1 MVCIK
6 VELMKKILFLIC
18 FISTSVYAGG
28 AYALYDYEQHE
39 FQVSYN
45 TYEVRPIA
53 SITKLFTAITVLRS
67 GVDLTE
73 KVRVKGKSTGRFPN
87 GMLVTRHDLMKAMMI
102 SSDNRAAETLANT
115 YPGGFDEFI
124 RDANA
129 YIKGRGLI
137 HTSIEEPTG
146 LSKNNVSTANELLSF
161 LGAIKDN
168 EALRNYSDEKSA
180 DILVPKGKKFIHVRL
195 NNTNPSI
202 FKFDNILISK
212 TGYTNPAGRCVVML
226 VEKDKKHYGI
236 VVLGQKNVQ
245 ERSQLANGL
254 ITTPPLPSKPI
265 VKEPDPIQFD
275 LAL

>member
-1 MVCIK
+1 
-6 VELMKKILFLIC
+6 MKKLLFLIC
-18 FISTSVYAGG
+18 FISTGVYAGG
-28 AYALYDYEQHE
+28 AYALYDYEQQE

-53 SITKLFTAITVLRS
+53 SITKLFTAVTILRS

-73 KVRVKGKSTGRFPN
+73 KVRVQGRSSGHFPN
-87 GMLVTRHDLMKAMMI
+87 GMMVARHDLMKAMMI

-115 YPGGFDEFI
+115 YPGGFEVFI
-124 RDANA
+124 KDANA

-146 LSKNNVSTANELLSF
+146 LSKNNVSTANELISF

-168 EALRNYSDEKSA
+168 EALRNYADEKTA
-180 DILVPKGKKFIHVRL
+180 EVLIPKGKKYIHVRL
-195 NNTNPSI
+195 HNTNPSI

-236 VVLGQKNVQ
+236 VVLGQKDVN

-254 ITTPPLPSKPI
+254 ITAPPLPTKPA

-275 LAL
+275 LAM

>member
-1 MVCIK
+1 
-6 VELMKKILFLIC
+6 MKKLLFLIC

-73 KVRVKGKSTGRFPN
+73 KVKVKGKSTGRFPN

-180 DILVPKGKKFIHVRL
+180 DILVPKGKKFIHVKL

-212 TGYTNPAGRCVVML
+212 TGFTNPAGRCVVML

-236 VVLGQKNVQ
+236 VVLGQKNVN

-254 ITTPPLPSKPI
+254 ISAPPLPSKPI
-265 VKEPDPIQFD
+265 VREPDPIVFNS
-275 LAL
+275 AL

>member
-1 MVCIK
+1 
-6 VELMKKILFLIC
+6 MKKILFLIC

>member
-1 MVCIK
+1 
-6 VELMKKILFLIC
+6 MKKLLFLILL
-18 FISTSVYAGG
+18 ISTSVQADG
-28 AYALYDYEQHE
+28 AYAVYDYEQSDY
-39 FQVSYN
+39 QVSFN
-45 TYEVRPIA
+45 AYEVRPIA
-53 SITKLFTAITVLRS
+53 SISKLFTAVTILRS
-67 GVDLTE
+67 GADLEE
-73 KVRVKGKSTGRFPN
+73 KVKVQGKSTGHFPN
-87 GMLVTRHDLMKAMMI
+87 GMLVTRHHLMKAMMI

-115 YPGGFDEFI
+115 YPGGFSKFI
-124 RDANA
+124 NDANA

-146 LSKNNVSTANELLSF
+146 LSKNNVSTATELISF

-168 EALRNYSDEKSA
+168 EALRNYSDEKTA
-180 DILVPKGKKFIHVRL
+180 EILIPKGKKFIHIRL

-245 ERSQLANGL
+245 DRSQLANGL
-254 ITTPPLPSKPI
+254 INTPPLPPKPV
-265 VKEPDPIQFD
+265 VKEPDPIVFD
-275 LAL
+275 LAM

>member
-1 MVCIK
+1 
-6 VELMKKILFLIC
+6 MKKILFLIC

-102 SSDNRAAETLANT
+102 SSDNRAAEILANT

>member
-1 MVCIK
+1 
-6 VELMKKILFLIC
+6 MKKLLFLIC

-53 SITKLFTAITVLRS
+53 SITKLFTAVTILRS
-67 GVDLTE
+67 GVELTE
-73 KVRVKGKSTGRFPN
+73 KVRVKGRSRGHFPN

-115 YPGGFDEFI
+115 YPGGFDAFI
-124 RDANA
+124 RDAND
-129 YIKGRGLI
+129 YIRGRGLI

-146 LSKNNVSTANELLSF
+146 LSKNNVSTANELISF
-161 LGAIKDN
+161 LGAVKDN
-168 EALRNYSDEKSA
+168 EMLRKYADDKSA
-180 DILVPKGKKFIHVRL
+180 DILVPKGKKYIHIKL
-195 NNTNPSI
+195 HNTNPSI

-226 VEKDKKHYGI
+226 VEKDRKHYGI
-236 VVLGQKNVQ
+236 VVLGQKNVK
-245 ERSQLANGL
+245 ERSELANGL
-254 ITTPPLPSKPI
+254 ITVPPLPVKPVI
-265 VKEPDPIQFD
+265 REPDPIQFD
-275 LAL
+275 LAM